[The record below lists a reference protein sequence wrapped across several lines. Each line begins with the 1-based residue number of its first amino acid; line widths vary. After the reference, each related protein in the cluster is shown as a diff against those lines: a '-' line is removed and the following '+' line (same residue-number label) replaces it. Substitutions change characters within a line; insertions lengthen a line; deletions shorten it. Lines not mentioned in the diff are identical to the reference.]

1 MNLELFI
8 NNVETL
14 CKNKGI
20 SVHQM
25 LAKCNLNK
33 SVIDNAK
40 KGSVPSVDKVLA
52 IANYF
57 EVSVDCL
64 LGYSPNAE
72 YNEKTNKFIEFA
84 NKHSDEQID
93 EIIEHYSHFLPKK

>member
-1 MNLELFI
+1 MNLELLI
-8 NNVETL
+8 SNIEML
-14 CKNKGI
+14 CKAKNV

-25 LAKCNLNK
+25 LAECNLGK

-40 KGSVPSVDKVLA
+40 KGSTPSVDKVLA

-57 EVSVDCL
+57 EVSVDYL
-64 LGYSPNAE
+64 LGYSSNAE
-72 YNEKTNKFIEFA
+72 HNEKAKKFIEFA

-93 EIIEHYSHFLPKK
+93 QIIEHYSHFLPKK